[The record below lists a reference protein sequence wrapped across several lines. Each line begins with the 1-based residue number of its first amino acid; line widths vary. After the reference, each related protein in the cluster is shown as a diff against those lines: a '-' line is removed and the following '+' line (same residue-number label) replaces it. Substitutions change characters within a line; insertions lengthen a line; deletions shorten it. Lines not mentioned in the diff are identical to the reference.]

1 MPHVWFVDASGHL
14 AASIWNCKSQPLNS
28 ASPIDER
35 LGCRRLVN
43 CPRQAHDDLRGPYLD
58 AKRLCRSRSFCTS
71 WIPPATRAAFL

>member
-1 MPHVWFVDASGHL
+1 MFGLSMQADISRQAFGTVRAS
-14 AASIWNCKSQPLNS
+14 PLNS

-58 AKRLCRSRSFCTS
+58 AKRFCRSRSFCTS